1 MCRLFL
7 NLIVSVNMK
16 NWNLLYTNVMNCL
29 KTQLSP
35 FLIYHHWKHTQHVL
49 EVAEYIAQQENITD
63 KEMLLIKTAALF
75 HDAGFINGVNE
86 GHEDESIRFAE
97 KKLPEFGY
105 SKKEI
110 EIIAGMIKAT
120 TLPQKPKN
128 KLECI
133 LADADVEY
141 LGTYNFERIGTKL
154 YQELKHYNPT
164 LSLEDWYEMQ
174 INFLQSH
181 YFHTH
186 YCIQNRTA
194 IKEKNL
200 KQLIHKIE
208 ILKGIK

>member
-97 KKLPEFGY
+97 KNYLNLDTLKKKLK
-105 SKKEI
+105 S
-110 EIIAGMIKAT
+110 
-120 TLPQKPKN
+120 
-128 KLECI
+128 
-133 LADADVEY
+133 
-141 LGTYNFERIGTKL
+141 
-154 YQELKHYNPT
+154 
-164 LSLEDWYEMQ
+164 
-174 INFLQSH
+174 
-181 YFHTH
+181 
-186 YCIQNRTA
+186 
-194 IKEKNL
+194 
-200 KQLIHKIE
+200 
-208 ILKGIK
+208 

>member
-110 EIIAGMIKAT
+110 KIIAGMIKAT